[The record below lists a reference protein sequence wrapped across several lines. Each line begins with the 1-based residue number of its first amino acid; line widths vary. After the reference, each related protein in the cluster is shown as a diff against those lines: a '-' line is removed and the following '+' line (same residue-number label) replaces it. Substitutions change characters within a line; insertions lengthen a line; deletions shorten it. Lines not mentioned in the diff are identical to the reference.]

1 MVNKTLYQKGSAP
14 IAIIIVLVI
23 VLLGILGFVL
33 WDKFTQKP
41 VTKTDAESS
50 PTQSATSRDA
60 TRKKHAQQ
68 MASALFSLH
77 LLQNQ
82 TPEPNQQGLDS
93 IEMAASSDPLTDPS
107 TGKPYVFSG
116 DQTSMKV
123 GEAIFKINATC
134 DNKVSGSNATGLI
147 IDGSNKSVAVALKLE
162 SGTYACESNL

>member
-1 MVNKTLYQKGSAP
+1 MINKTLSQKGSAP
-14 IAIIIVLVI
+14 IAIIVVIV
-23 VLLGILGFVL
+23 VLLGILGFIF

-50 PTQSATSRDA
+50 PTQSATSRDT

-82 TPEPNQQGLDS
+82 TPEPNQQGLYS
-93 IEMAASSDPLTDPS
+93 IEMATGSDPLTDPF
-107 TGKPYVFSG
+107 TGKPYVFNGS
-116 DQTSMKV
+116 QTSMRV
-123 GEAIFKINATC
+123 GEATFKINATC

-147 IDGSNKSVAVALKLE
+147 IDGGNKSIAVALKLE